1 MHMRLIQIGNA
12 TKHQRKAG
20 LPKLPFRGAR
30 GYLDLSRSI
39 LAAERRERKSA
50 AYTPQQTHLGMEC
63 RITPRFIDETIAG
76 MPISVRAVGVAAVAE
91 HRRAHLVAPGN
102 QLDFCR

>member
-1 MHMRLIQIGNA
+1 MQQN
-12 TKHQRKAG
+12 TKEMAG

-39 LAAERRERKSA
+39 LATERRERKSA

-63 RITPRFIDETIAG
+63 RITPRFIDETGRGAS
-76 MPISVRAVGVAAVAE
+76 PCVR
-91 HRRAHLVAPGN
+91 
-102 QLDFCR
+102 